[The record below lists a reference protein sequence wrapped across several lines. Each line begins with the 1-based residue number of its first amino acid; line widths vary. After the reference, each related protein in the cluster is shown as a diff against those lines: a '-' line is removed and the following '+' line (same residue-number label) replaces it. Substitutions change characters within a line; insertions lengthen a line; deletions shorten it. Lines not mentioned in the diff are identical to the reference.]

1 MSRQEGA
8 VAATRGIA
16 ATAVAQSLAL
26 AAVAWGALAFGA
38 VYPWAYWPLAA
49 ACLAAGST
57 ALFAARAVPAAR
69 GGLAVPIAASV
80 VAVAIFVQLVPL
92 PVSLL
97 SVLSPATHSLLRNLD
112 PQYAIGLTRWHALS
126 IVPDDTWRA
135 LGLYASFVALLLGM
149 SRLLSL
155 TGARRLVESLAIVA
169 VLLALVGIIQKPLY
183 SGAIYGFWKSESG
196 GNSVFG
202 PFVNRNHFAGWMLMA
217 LPLAFAL
224 VGSGLQRGWHGV
236 RPEWRYR
243 ILWLSSPDASRL
255 VLLAGAAAVMA
266 LSLVMTMSR
275 SGMAALALA
284 LVLTGWSIVRGLPGL
299 TRKAAGVVYL
309 ALLVVT
315 IVSWV
320 GADAIVG
327 RFASANWSEFN
338 DRRGAWSDA
347 RTVVSNFPVAGTGLN
362 TYQVASLFYQRHDL
376 KKHYEQSHND
386 YLQLAAEG
394 GLLLVLPIGVCLL
407 LFVREVWRRLKEDQ
421 RSSTAWWL
429 RRGAVTALV
438 AIALQE
444 TVDFSLQMPGNTVL
458 FAVVCAIALHRT
470 PGARGRGLKASPQ
483 PSRPRLVT
491 VNQASRP
498 VQSA

>member
-1 MSRQEGA
+1 MSRQKRA

-16 ATAVAQSLAL
+16 ATTVAESLAL

-57 ALFAARAVPAAR
+57 AWFAARTVPMGRGDIAFPMAVSA
-69 GGLAVPIAASV
+69 
-80 VAVAIFVQLVPL
+80 VAVAILVQLVPL

-97 SVLSPATHSLLRNLD
+97 RLVSPATDGLLRVFD
-112 PQYAIGLTRWHALS
+112 PTYAIGLTKWHALS
-126 IVPDDTWRA
+126 IVPGDTWRA
-135 LGLYASFVALLLGM
+135 LGLYASFATLLLGM
-149 SRLLSL
+149 VRVLSL

-169 VLLALVGIIQKPLY
+169 FLLALVGIVQKPLY
-183 SGAIYGFWKSESG
+183 SGAIYGFWGPESPG
-196 GNSVFG
+196 SVSVFG

-224 VGSGLQRGWHGV
+224 VGVGLQRGWHGV
-236 RPEWRYR
+236 KPAWRFR
-243 ILWLSSPDASRL
+243 LLWLSSPDASRL
-255 VLLAGAAAVMA
+255 VLLSGAATVMA

-299 TRKAAGVVYL
+299 TRKMAGVVYL
-309 ALLVVT
+309 MVLVATV
-315 IVSWV
+315 VSWV
-320 GADAIVG
+320 GTDAIVA
-327 RFASANWSEFN
+327 RFAAGNWSEFN
-338 DRRGAWSDA
+338 DRRGAWIDA
-347 RTVVSNFPVAGTGLN
+347 LSVVADFPVAGTGLN
-362 TYQVASLFYQRHDL
+362 TYDAASLFYQRHDL
-376 KKHYEQSHND
+376 QQHYGQSHND

-407 LFVREVWRRLKEDQ
+407 LFAREVWRRLKED
-421 RSSTAWWL
+421 RLSSSAWWL

-438 AIALQE
+438 AVALQE
-444 TVDFSLQMPGNTVL
+444 TVDFSLQMPGNAVL

-470 PGARGRGLKASPQ
+470 PTDRGRGVPASPQ
-483 PSRPRLVT
+483 PFRPTLVVVNAAPRL
-491 VNQASRP
+491 SP
-498 VQSA
+498 V

>member
-1 MSRQEGA
+1 MSRQTRA

-16 ATAVAQSLAL
+16 ATAVAQSVAL

-57 ALFAARAVPAAR
+57 ASFATRAVPRAR
-69 GGLAVPIAASV
+69 GGIAFAIAVSA
-80 VAVAIFVQLVPL
+80 VAVAIFVQVVPL
-92 PVSLL
+92 PVWFLN
-97 SVLSPATHSLLRNLD
+97 VLSPATHDLLRNLH
-112 PQYAIGLTRWHALS
+112 PQYAIGLTSWHALS

-135 LGLYASFVALLLGM
+135 LALYASFGALLLGL

-155 TGARRLVESLAIVA
+155 TGARRLVESLAVVA
-169 VLLALVGIIQKPLY
+169 VLLALVGIIQKPVY
-183 SGAIYGFWKSESG
+183 SGEIYGFWEPASG

-202 PFVNRNHFAGWMLMA
+202 PFVNRNHFAGWMLMT

-224 VGSGLQRGWHGV
+224 IGSGLQRGWHGV
-236 RPEWRYR
+236 KPEWRYR
-243 ILWLSSPDASRL
+243 ILWLSSPDANRMI
-255 VLLAGAAAVMA
+255 LLAGAAVVMA

-299 TRKAAGVVYL
+299 SRKAGGIVYL
-309 ALLVVT
+309 MLLVTT

-320 GADAIVG
+320 GADAIAG
-327 RFASANWSEFN
+327 RFAAANWSEFN
-338 DRRGAWSDA
+338 DRRGAWNDA
-347 RTVVSNFPVAGTGLN
+347 ASVIAEFPVVGTGLN
-362 TYQVASLFYQRHDL
+362 TYDVASLFYQRHDL
-376 KKHYEQSHND
+376 SQHYAQSHND

-394 GLLLVLPIGVCLL
+394 GLLLVLPIGVCFL
-407 LFVREVWRRLKEDQ
+407 LFAREVRCRLKEDQ

-444 TVDFSLQMPGNTVL
+444 TVDFSLQMPGNAVL

-470 PGARGRGLKASPQ
+470 PAARGRGQTSSLQ
-483 PSRPRLVT
+483 PFRPTLVA
-491 VNQASRP
+491 VGSVISHP
-498 VQSA
+498 